1 MHSVLNLNIVR
12 HWLTVHFMCFH
23 RTLNASHSNARHW
36 RMWATT
42 AKKAAAKTNG
52 FLICPCKKAER
63 VAMLDAMK
71 GWTSHS
77 LRMKANGLQPP
88 LTAVMRRCCERKWSS
103 WDCAHGTGT
112 FRPAPSACRVLRGG
126 ESGSGGSSCGNM
138 NCERLPDGASGAG
151 EIARGRRG
159 RAMGWNA
166 TSVRHYRCLRDEH
179 CQMPSEWSVYVPDF
193 SDHELQW
200 HLCQATSGL
209 QSLVLMHW
217 ERQCLWNEM
226 NSVELLR
233 LIYASYFQ

>member
-1 MHSVLNLNIVR
+1 MGSSRRWLLSCEGAVR
-12 HWLTVHFMCFH
+12 EKVELLGLC
-23 RTLNASHSNARHW
+23 ARD
-36 RMWATT
+36 RY
-42 AKKAAAKTNG
+42 
-52 FLICPCKKAER
+52 IPPCPI
-63 VAMLDAMK
+63 
-71 GWTSHS
+71 S
-77 LRMKANGLQPP
+77 LSCPP
-88 LTAVMRRCCERKWSS
+88 W
-103 WDCAHGTGT
+103 
-112 FRPAPSACRVLRGG
+112 GG
-126 ESGSGGSSCGNM
+126 SGSGGTSCGNM

-151 EIARGRRG
+151 ELARGRRG

>member
-1 MHSVLNLNIVR
+1 MP
-12 HWLTVHFMCFH
+12 
-23 RTLNASHSNARHW
+23 
-36 RMWATT
+36 ATQMPGT
-42 AKKAAAKTNG
+42 EGCGQLLRRAAAKTNG
-52 FLICPCKKAER
+52 FPYLSLQE
-63 VAMLDAMK
+63 
-71 GWTSHS
+71 GWTSRNAWCNE
-77 LRMKANGLQPP
+77 RMNESFSANESKWAPA
-88 LTAVMRRCCERKWSS
+88 AVDCCHAKVLWERKWSS

-126 ESGSGGSSCGNM
+126 ESGSGGTSCGNM

>member
-1 MHSVLNLNIVR
+1 MPATQMPGTEGCGQLLRRKPLQKPMDSLSVPARRLNESQCLMQ
-12 HWLTVHFMCFH
+12 W
-23 RTLNASHSNARHW
+23 
-36 RMWATT
+36 
-42 AKKAAAKTNG
+42 KD
-52 FLICPCKKAER
+52 ER
-63 VAMLDAMK
+63 VILCEWKQMGSSRRWLLSCEGAVRESGAL
-71 GWTSHS
+71 GTVRTGPVHS
-77 LRMKANGLQPP
+77 ALPHQL
-88 LTAVMRRCCERKWSS
+88 VVSS
-103 WDCAHGTGT
+103 
-112 FRPAPSACRVLRGG
+112 VGG